1 MKAIRQQF
9 FASVV
14 HLQAS
19 CFALVLVATLA
30 PLPLRAQQTKI
41 VWTPQ
46 EQPIVDQLKGLRKLP
61 DDDRVGATQKLAL
74 QIRQLPAVPNKVIL
88 ASWLTGL
95 STEGDFGHDTLQE
108 VATTLADTLRQQPQ
122 PDVKGQPAEPYM
134 QLASLVHYEHVQA
147 ALESPEYQA
156 AMAKLRADDLLRQKI
171 NFTLA
176 DLNGKSWTL
185 QDLHGKVVLV
195 NFWATWCPPCRKE
208 MPDLESLYRQFGPQ
222 GLVVL
227 AISDEDAAKV
237 KSFLEGRGIT
247 YPILLDPGRKV
258 TESFQVDGIPKSF
271 VYDREGKL
279 VAQSIDMRTKQ
290 QFLAMLAQAGLH

>member
-1 MKAIRQQF
+1 MKAIHRWF
-9 FASVV
+9 FTNAV
-14 HLQAS
+14 HLLAS
-19 CFALVLVATLA
+19 CIAVACIASLA
-30 PLPLRAQQTKI
+30 ALPLHAQQTKA

-61 DDDRVGATQKLAL
+61 DDERVGVTQKLAL

-88 ASWLTGL
+88 ASVLIGL

-108 VATTLADTLRQQPQ
+108 AATTLADTLRQQPQ
-122 PDVKGQPAEPYM
+122 PEVKGQPAEPYI
-134 QLASLVHYEHVQA
+134 QLAALVRYEHVQA
-147 ALESPEYQA
+147 SLDSPQYQA
-156 AMAKLRADDLLRQKI
+156 AMAKLEADDLLREKI
-171 NFTLA
+171 NFTLT

-208 MPDLESLYRQFGPQ
+208 MPDLESVYQRFGPQ
-222 GLVVL
+222 GFVVL
-227 AISDEDAAKV
+227 AVSDEDAAKI
-237 KSFLEGRGIT
+237 KPFLEGHGIT

-279 VAQSIDMRTKQ
+279 VAQSIDMRTRE
-290 QFLAMLAQAGLH
+290 QFVAMLAQAGLH